1 MTDETIPP
9 CRRCKGLG
17 VFEWAPGK
25 SGPCFLCNGT
35 GDGRIQNYSGFGPRR
50 PGGKRR
56 YGQNGQGHGGHA
68 IPATPTETVPAETED
83 DGAPVPMPGPAVM
96 TAAEHLAAALAGL
109 QTTAPLDEDAVRAIL
124 HNEFAEQQDSLGQ
137 TIADIQRQI
146 TEAAAGIPRRLVI
159 EIGERMGEMPAVRH
173 YRAEKLLRIIA
184 AKKRAYVVG
193 PAGSGKTTVAR
204 QIAETLGLKFYYQ
217 GAMSGSHCI
226 LGYKDSSGTYQ
237 TTPTREAVEHGGL
250 LLIDEIDGSEP
261 DAALCIHPLDNGH
274 MSFPDR
280 PEPIAIHPDFRL
292 IVAANTY
299 GRGADRLYVGRTQ
312 LDAATL
318 NRFVF
323 FEFNYDETLE
333 RHIAGDTEWTT
344 FVQSARRAIETLKI
358 RHVVSPRNAIDGND
372 LIAAGF
378 EREEVEAMALW
389 QGLSDAD
396 ITRVRSAMI

>member
-56 YGQNGQGHGGHA
+56 YGQNGGNGHA
-68 IPATPTETVPAETED
+68 VPTETLPTETESD
-83 DGAPVPMPGPAVM
+83 DGAPVPMPIVTPGHM
-96 TAAEHLAAALAGL
+96 SAAEHLAAALAGL
-109 QTTAPLDEDAVRAIL
+109 QQSAPLDDEAVREIL
-124 HNEFAEQQDSLGQ
+124 RNEFAEQQDSLGQ

-146 TEAAAGIPRRLVI
+146 IEAAAGIPRRLVI

-173 YRAEKLLRIIA
+173 CRAEKLLRIVA
-184 AKKRAYVVG
+184 ANKRAYVVG

-204 QIAETLGLKFYYQ
+204 QIAEALGLKFYYQ
-217 GAMSGSHCI
+217 GAMSGSHCV
-226 LGYKDSSGTYQ
+226 LGHEGLTKYH
-237 TTPTREAVEHGGL
+237 TTPTREAWQHGGL

-261 DAALCIHPLDNGH
+261 DAALAIHPMDNGH
-274 MSFPDR
+274 MTFPDC
-280 PEPIAIHPDFRL
+280 PTPIARHPDFRL

-299 GRGADRLYVGRTQ
+299 GKGADRQYVGRTQ

-323 FEFNYDETLE
+323 FEFNYDESLE
-333 RHIAGDTEWTT
+333 LAIAGDTDWTRH
-344 FVQSARRAIETLKI
+344 VQKARKAIESLKI

-372 LIAAGF
+372 LLAQGF
-378 EREEVEAMALW
+378 EWSEVESMALW
-389 QGLSDAD
+389 QGMSDAD
-396 ITRVRSAMI
+396 IARVRSAMA

>member
-1 MTDETIPP
+1 MNDETIPP

-35 GDGRIQNYSGFGPRR
+35 GDGRVQNYSGFGPRR

-56 YGQNGQGHGGHA
+56 YGQHGGNGHA
-68 IPATPTETVPAETED
+68 VPAETQPTETESD
-83 DGAPVPMPGPAVM
+83 DGAPVPMPIVTPGHM
-96 TAAEHLAAALAGL
+96 SAAEHLAAALAGL
-109 QTTAPLDEDAVRAIL
+109 QQSAPVDGDTVREIL
-124 HNEFAEQQDSLGQ
+124 RNEFAEQQDSLGQ

-204 QIAETLGLKFYYQ
+204 QIAEALGLRFYYQ

-226 LGYKDSSGTYQ
+226 LGYMDSSGTYQ

-344 FVQSARRAIETLKI
+344 FVQKARHAIETLKI

-372 LIAAGF
+372 LLAAGF
-378 EREEVEAMALW
+378 EREEVESMALW
-389 QGLSDAD
+389 QGLSDSD
-396 ITRVRSAMI
+396 IARVRSAMV